1 MSWVWR
7 ATAEEARSST
17 EVEHRIVEGL
27 VASSEADPKGMDQ
40 PMGQSTEPE
49 EAHKDH
55 STEQANSAPV
65 VASTSQ
71 PWNSAIPILSS
82 HSSPQ

>member
-1 MSWVWR
+1 M
-7 ATAEEARSST
+7 
-17 EVEHRIVEGL
+17 EGL

-55 STEQANSAPV
+55 STEQANSATV

-71 PWNSAIPILSS
+71 P
-82 HSSPQ
+82 